1 MPRTRSRD
9 DHHCVASMCFVSC
22 AKDQKVRQEASRL
35 GHTGALNV
43 SEGAPVLVRI
53 CYTASFDIRCDCH
66 PEASTRRDARDAF
79 PPSEKDMEASPM
91 SPGRS
96 TRPMSPA
103 FKDGVRSREQSPDGS
118 RSRAW
123 SPIPTD
129 GSRARPRSPLDSP
142 KRIRSPS
149 PPGPRDHSSSWMS
162 GALFRQQGESYSEMY
177 GYAIGSAG
185 QDLRRINEGPSQY
198 IRDEPNIGKQTLHR
212 KVVVDSPR
220 GHVVHGV
227 FTGPAQLTD
236 YEQWRAQHPH
246 CRRTCAGID
255 PYHVSGSET
264 SAMAQRPSSSPHT
277 ATRFATESR
286 TSHRRAPH
294 VLGRTAGQVFDR
306 YSVTTRRTA
315 NSWRTESN
323 SVKSILSHPMPTS
336 ARGSSFMLSHEHARR
351 ATAFAG
357 GYQRMAPGKFEL
369 IPMMRSQKFGG
380 GYPFA

>member
-1 MPRTRSRD
+1 
-9 DHHCVASMCFVSC
+9 
-22 AKDQKVRQEASRL
+22 
-35 GHTGALNV
+35 
-43 SEGAPVLVRI
+43 
-53 CYTASFDIRCDCH
+53 
-66 PEASTRRDARDAF
+66 
-79 PPSEKDMEASPM
+79 MEASPM

-96 TRPMSPA
+96 TRVMSPA
-103 FKDGVRSREQSPDGS
+103 FTDGVTRSRAQSPDGS

-227 FTGPAQLTD
+227 FTGPAQLTMSSGARSTRTAD
-236 YEQWRAQHPH
+236 ARARASTRTTCLAPKPRLWRSG
-246 CRRTCAGID
+246 RRRAHI
-255 PYHVSGSET
+255 
-264 SAMAQRPSSSPHT
+264 QRPGLPP
-277 ATRFATESR
+277 
-286 TSHRRAPH
+286 RA
-294 VLGRTAGQVFDR
+294 V
-306 YSVTTRRTA
+306 
-315 NSWRTESN
+315 
-323 SVKSILSHPMPTS
+323 
-336 ARGSSFMLSHEHARR
+336 R
-351 ATAFAG
+351 ATAA
-357 GYQRMAPGKFEL
+357 RHTC
-369 IPMMRSQKFGG
+369 
-380 GYPFA
+380 

>member
-1 MPRTRSRD
+1 
-9 DHHCVASMCFVSC
+9 
-22 AKDQKVRQEASRL
+22 
-35 GHTGALNV
+35 
-43 SEGAPVLVRI
+43 
-53 CYTASFDIRCDCH
+53 
-66 PEASTRRDARDAF
+66 
-79 PPSEKDMEASPM
+79 MEASPM

-96 TRPMSPA
+96 TRVMSSA
-103 FKDGVRSREQSPDGS
+103 FTDGVTRSRAQSPDGS

-129 GSRARPRSPLDSP
+129 GSRSRPRSPLDSP